1 MLQSISSSHSLTHT
15 QTHTKTPFL
24 LFHTQIA
31 TSKCSTEKPE
41 TFFCK
46 VPLSRLSGPQAA
58 ELKASRVNNT
68 VQHPLT
74 LACICFTAASTE
86 NSIQIF
92 IYILES
98 HTISRTHSQLENCF
112 SGENWWIPGLMTE
125 FKKRR
130 QKTHVTFT
138 LIEVVSFNSLW

>member
-1 MLQSISSSHSLTHT
+1 MYLQKDTSKKPQNKTICSVKLTSSDIFHTSIYQLLTFSHTHT
-15 QTHTKTPFL
+15 QIHTKIPFL

-58 ELKASRVNNT
+58 ELKASRVKNT
-68 VQHPLT
+68 LQHPLT
-74 LACICFTAASTE
+74 LACICLTAASTE

-98 HTISRTHSQLENCF
+98 HTISRPHSQLENCF
-112 SGENWWIPGLMTE
+112 SAENW
-125 FKKRR
+125 
-130 QKTHVTFT
+130 
-138 LIEVVSFNSLW
+138 